1 MPALRATVEGR
12 GAVGE
17 GVLNAEA
24 AGFERVGGALWCEG
38 VSLDGIAESVG
49 TPTFVYSAGM
59 IRSRYRRLENALE
72 AVPHRI
78 HYTLK
83 ANSSRGVLST
93 LRELGAG
100 VDVVSGGELHR
111 ALRAGFKGRDIV
123 FGGVGKTERELREG
137 LAADVLFF
145 NVESEGELLLLD
157 RMAAEVGK
165 TARVSLRV
173 NPEITVEAAHDY
185 IKTAERGHK
194 FGIPYDEAIHA
205 ARVARDLPNTQL
217 VGLDMHLGSQ
227 LTTLEPYRRGT
238 ERLVVLCLAIQR
250 EGIETLEYI
259 DIGGGL
265 GVRYF
270 AEDEP
275 DVEQF
280 SETVLPAL
288 AQTGLKLLMEPGRF
302 IVGNAGVLLTRVLYR
317 KRSGGKEH
325 LIADAGMTELLR
337 PSHYNAYHR
346 IEAVHQRNQRIVAD
360 VVGPVCESGDFL
372 ALGREVDAA
381 LPGDLL
387 AVFDVGAYGYVMSS
401 NYNSRPRGAE
411 VLVDGDRFAVV
422 TAREAYDDLVRMEIA
437 EPQWRQQG

>member
-1 MPALRATVEGR
+1 VPSLRTTGNGR
-12 GAVGE
+12 GGVGE
-17 GVLNAEA
+17 GVLNAEV
-24 AGFERVGGALWCEG
+24 AGFHRVGGALWCEK
-38 VSLDGIAESVG
+38 VPLDVIAKTAG
-49 TPTFVYSAGM
+49 TPTYVYSAGM
-59 IRSRYRRLENALE
+59 IRSRYHRLDEALRP
-72 AVPHRI
+72 VPHRI

-83 ANSSRGVLST
+83 ANSSRGVLTT
-93 LRELGAG
+93 LRDVGAA

-111 ALRAGFKGRDIV
+111 ALRAGFAAQDIV
-123 FGGVGKTERELREG
+123 FGGVGKTECELRDG

-157 RMAAEVGK
+157 RVAAEMQR

-194 FGIPYDEAIHA
+194 FGIPYDEAIRA
-205 ARVARDLPNTQL
+205 ARLAHDLPNTQL

-238 ERLVVLCLAIQR
+238 ERLVLLCLAIKA
-250 EGIETLEYI
+250 EGVETLEYL

-265 GVRYF
+265 GVKYF

-275 DVEQF
+275 NVEQF
-280 SETVLPAL
+280 SEVVLPAI
-288 AQTGLKLLMEPGRF
+288 AQTGLTLLMEPGRF

-325 LIADAGMTELLR
+325 VIVDAGMTELLR

-346 IEAVHQRNQRIVAD
+346 IEGVHRRPNQIVAD

-372 ALGREVDAA
+372 ALGREIDAA
-381 LPGDLL
+381 IPGDLL

-401 NYNSRPRGAE
+401 NYNSRPRAAE
-411 VLVDGDRFAVV
+411 VLVDGNGFAVV
-422 TAREAYDDLVRMEIA
+422 TARERYEDLVRAEIA
-437 EPQWRQQG
+437 QPEWRRCE

>member
-1 MPALRATVEGR
+1 
-12 GAVGE
+12 VGE

-38 VSLDGIAESVG
+38 VPLDAIAETVG

-59 IRSRYRRLENALE
+59 IRSRYRRLESAL
-72 AVPHRI
+72 AGVPHRI

-83 ANSSRGVLST
+83 ANSSRAVLAT

-111 ALRAGFKGRDIV
+111 ALRAGFTGRDIV

-137 LAADVLFF
+137 LAAEVLFF

-157 RMAAEVGK
+157 RLAAEQGL
-165 TARVSLRV
+165 TARASLRV

-205 ARVARDLPNTQL
+205 ARLARDLPNTEL

-250 EGIETLEYI
+250 EGIDTLQYL

-288 AQTGLKLLMEPGRF
+288 AQTGLQLLMEPGRF
-302 IVGNAGVLLTRVLYR
+302 IVGNAGVLLSRVLYR

-346 IEAVHQRNQRIVAD
+346 IEAVHHRNETIVAD

-411 VLVDGDRFAVV
+411 VLVDGDRFALV
-422 TAREAYDDLVRMEIA
+422 TAREKYEDLLRTEIA
-437 EPQWRQQG
+437 YPQWRQHG